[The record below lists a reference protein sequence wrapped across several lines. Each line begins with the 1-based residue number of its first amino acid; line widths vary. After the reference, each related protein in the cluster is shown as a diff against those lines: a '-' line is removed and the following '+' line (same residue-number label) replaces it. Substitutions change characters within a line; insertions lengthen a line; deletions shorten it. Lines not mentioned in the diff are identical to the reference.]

1 MILLLGGEGAQRKI
15 RAVHEEQEFERGLDR
30 GRGRGRDRV
39 VHDGPGRS
47 DGSCRRERLT
57 WISPQR
63 GILVFS
69 NHHGQGAIQISPE
82 DLAERVAGHEAMLIF
97 DQPAA
102 DTSRDTA

>member
-1 MILLLGGEGAQRKI
+1 ML
-15 RAVHEEQEFERGLDR
+15 RAELTPPPPAPRQESAIEQVMRLHRGDWVEFTS
-30 GRGRGRDRV
+30 V
-39 VHDGPGRS
+39 

-82 DLAERVAGHEAMLIF
+82 DLAERVAEHKAMLIF